1 MKATTIVVQIL
12 IRLVWLTL
20 IVLGGLFW
28 SGNALGLVTIHMD
41 LGIVFVLLLW
51 LMAALGIYARAGLA
65 LGIVAIVW
73 GFIVG
78 GFGMS
83 MTHLVTGGN
92 AFGIAHLIIG
102 IIGMVFAEML
112 GARIKR
118 RLRSRVPVGV

>member
-12 IRLVWLTL
+12 IRLVWLVL

-28 SGNALGLVTIHMD
+28 SGSALGLISVHMD
-41 LGIVFVLLLW
+41 LGVIFVILLW
-51 LMAALGIYARAGLA
+51 LMAALAIYARAGLA

-78 GFGMS
+78 GYGMS

-102 IIGMVFAEML
+102 IIGIGFAEML

-118 RLRSRVPVGV
+118 RLRSHVPVSA